1 MMKILVC
8 NDDGI
13 NAEGIKLLANWAK
26 KLGEV
31 TVSAPKVQQ
40 SAKSHAINI
49 HEGPI
54 EVRQVPYLDGVT
66 AYEVGSTPVDCVRFA
81 TLGLNAHY
89 DLILSGVNR
98 GFNMGEDILYSGTAA
113 NVFEASL
120 RGCKG
125 IAFSTDP
132 TSFDEAEKWLDK
144 IYDYF
149 VKNDLFALNDI
160 YNVNIPLNAKEIKWT
175 KQGGAYFTD
184 EFIKIGE
191 GQYSQEGYS
200 IYKHG
205 TDFTLDTDAVMNGY
219 VSVTPLSTRRDNAT
233 VYEKLAK
240 KILPKKAK

>member
-1 MMKILVC
+1 MKILVT

-13 NAEGIKLLANWAK
+13 NAEGIKLLATWAK

-49 HEGPI
+49 HDHI
-54 EVRQVPYLDGVT
+54 EIRQVPFLDGVT
-66 AYEVGSTPVDCVRFA
+66 AYEVGSTPVDSVRFA

-89 DLILSGVNR
+89 DLVLSGVNR
-98 GFNMGEDILYSGTAA
+98 GFNMGEDILYSGTVG
-113 NVFEASL
+113 NVFEAAL

-132 TSFDEAEKWLDK
+132 TTFAEAEKWLDK

-149 VKNDLFALNDI
+149 VEHDLLKHNGI
-160 YNVNIPLNAKEIKWT
+160 YNVNIPLNAQGIKFT

-184 EFIKIGE
+184 EFIKIDDTHYD
-191 GQYSQEGYS
+191 QQGYS
-200 IYKHG
+200 VYKYG

-219 VSVTPLSTRRDNAT
+219 VSVTPMSTRRDNVE
-233 VYEKLAK
+233 VYQKLAK
-240 KILPKKAK
+240 NIK

>member
-13 NAEGIKLLANWAK
+13 NAEGIRILASWAR

-54 EVRQVPYLDGVT
+54 TAVKVPYLDNIT
-66 AYEVGSTPVDCVRFA
+66 AYEVSSTPVDSVRFA
-81 TLGLNAHY
+81 TLGLNVHY
-89 DLILSGVNR
+89 DLVLSGVNR

-113 NVFEASL
+113 NVFEAAL

-132 TSFDEAEKWLDK
+132 TSFDEAEKWLDRVW
-144 IYDYF
+144 DYF
-149 VKNDLFALNDI
+149 VKHDLLAANNI
-160 YNVNIPLNAKEIKWT
+160 YNVNIPLNAKDIKWT

-191 GQYSQEGYS
+191 DQYSQEGYS
-200 IYKHG
+200 IYKLG
-205 TDFTLDTDAVMNGY
+205 TDFTIDTDAVMNGY
-219 VSVTPLSTRRDNAT
+219 VSVTPLSTRRDSLT
-233 VYEKLAK
+233 VYDKLSK
-240 KILPKKAK
+240 KLS

>member
-13 NAEGIKLLANWAK
+13 NAEGIKILATWAK

-54 EVRQVPYLDGVT
+54 EVRKVPYIDGVT
-66 AYEVGSTPVDCVRFA
+66 AYEVNSTPVDSVRFG
-81 TLGLNAHY
+81 TLGLNAKY

-113 NVFEASL
+113 NIFEASL
-120 RGCKG
+120 RDCKG

-132 TSFDEAEKWLDK
+132 TSFAEAEKWLDK
-144 IYDYF
+144 IWDYF
-149 VKNDLFALNDI
+149 VTNDLLAHNGI
-160 YNVNIPLNAKEIKWT
+160 YNVNIPLDAKGIKWT

-184 EFIKIGE
+184 EFIE
-191 GQYSQEGYS
+191 VGQGLYSQEGYS
-200 IYKHG
+200 VYQHG
-205 TDFTLDTDAVMNGY
+205 ENFTLDTDAVMNGY
-219 VSVTPLSTRRDNAT
+219 VSITPLSTRRDNLA
-233 VYEKLAK
+233 VFEKLAK
-240 KILPKKAK
+240 KLAK

>member
-13 NAEGIKLLANWAK
+13 NAEGIKILANWAK

-31 TVSAPKVQQ
+31 TVSAPRVQQ

-54 EVRQVPYLDGVT
+54 EAREVPYIEGVT
-66 AYEVGSTPVDCVRFA
+66 AYEVSSTPVDSVRFA
-81 TLGLNAHY
+81 TLGLNVHY

-113 NVFEASL
+113 NVFEAAL
-120 RGCKG
+120 RGSKG

-132 TSFDEAEKWLDK
+132 RSFAEAEKWLDT
-144 IYDYF
+144 IWDYF
-149 VKNDLFALNDI
+149 VANDLLSLNGI
-160 YNVNIPLNAKEIKWT
+160 YNVNIPLDAKDIKWT

-184 EFIKIGE
+184 EFVKVGE

-200 IYKHG
+200 VYKHG

-219 VSVTPLSTRRDNAT
+219 VSVTPLTTRRDNLE
-233 VYEKLAK
+233 VYKYLAK
-240 KILPKKAK
+240 KIKA

>member
-13 NAEGIKLLANWAK
+13 NAEGIKLLATWAR

-49 HEGPI
+49 HDPI
-54 EVRQVPYLDGVT
+54 EIHQVPFAEGIT
-66 AYEVGSTPVDCVRFA
+66 AYEVGSTPVDSVRFA

-89 DLILSGVNR
+89 DLVLSGVNR
-98 GFNMGEDILYSGTAA
+98 GFNMGEDILYSGTVG
-113 NVFEASL
+113 NVFEAAL

-125 IAFSTDP
+125 IAFSTDH
-132 TSFDEAEKWLDK
+132 TSFAEAEKWLDA
-144 IYDYF
+144 IWDYF
-149 VKNDLFALNDI
+149 VQNDLLSMNGI
-160 YNVNIPLNAKEIKWT
+160 YNVNVPLDAKGIKWT

-184 EFIKIGE
+184 EFIKVDDTHFD
-191 GQYSQEGYS
+191 QQGYS
-200 IYKHG
+200 VYQYG

-219 VSVTPLSTRRDNAT
+219 VSVTPLSVKRDNVA
-233 VYEKLAK
+233 VFEKLSK
-240 KILPKKAK
+240 KLK

>member
-13 NAEGIKLLANWAK
+13 NAEGIKILASWAR

-54 EVRQVPYLDGVT
+54 EVKKVPYIDGVT
-66 AYEVGSTPVDCVRFA
+66 AYEVNSTPVDSVRFG
-81 TLGLNAHY
+81 TLGLNAQY

-113 NVFEASL
+113 NIFEASL
-120 RGCKG
+120 RGAKG

-132 TSFDEAEKWLDK
+132 TSFAEAEKWLDK
-144 IYDYF
+144 IWDYF
-149 VKNDLFALNDI
+149 VKNDLLSHNDI
-160 YNVNIPLNAKEIKWT
+160 YNVNIPLDAKGIKWT

-184 EFIKIGE
+184 EFIEVGE
-191 GQYSQEGYS
+191 GKYSQEGYS
-200 IYKHG
+200 VYKHG
-205 TDFTLDTDAVMNGY
+205 TNFTLDTDAVMNGY
-219 VSVTPLSTRRDNAT
+219 VSVTPLSTRRDNLT
-233 VYEKLAK
+233 VFETLAK
-240 KILPKKAK
+240 KLVK

>member
-1 MMKILVC
+1 MKILVC

-13 NAEGIKLLANWAK
+13 NAEGIKLLAGWAR

-49 HEGPI
+49 HDHI
-54 EVRQVPYLDGVT
+54 EIRQVPFMDGVT
-66 AYEVGSTPVDCVRFA
+66 AYEVGSTPVDSVRFA

-89 DLILSGVNR
+89 DLVLSGVNR
-98 GFNMGEDILYSGTAA
+98 GFNMGEDILYSGTVG
-113 NVFEASL
+113 NVFEAAI

-132 TSFDEAEKWLDK
+132 TSFAEAEKWLDK

-149 VKNDLFALNDI
+149 VKNDLLSLSNI
-160 YNVNIPLNAKEIKWT
+160 YNVNIPLNAKGIKWT

-184 EFIKIGE
+184 EFIKVDE
-191 GQYSQEGYS
+191 GKYSQEGFS
-200 IYKHG
+200 VYKLG
-205 TDFTLDTDAVMNGY
+205 TDFTLDTDSVMNGY
-219 VSVTPLSTRRDNAT
+219 VSVTPISTRRDNAE
-233 VYEKLAK
+233 VYEKLKRKLAK
-240 KILPKKAK
+240 

>member
-1 MMKILVC
+1 MKILVT

-13 NAEGIKLLANWAK
+13 NAEGIKLLASWAR

-49 HEGPI
+49 HDHI
-54 EVRQVPYLDGVT
+54 EIHKVPYFDGVT
-66 AYEVGSTPVDCVRFA
+66 AYEVGSTPVDSVRFA

-89 DLILSGVNR
+89 DLVLSGVNR
-98 GFNMGEDILYSGTAA
+98 GFNMGEDILYSGTVG
-113 NVFEASL
+113 NVFEAAL

-132 TSFDEAEKWLDK
+132 TTFAEAEKWLDE

-149 VKNDLFALNDI
+149 VKNDLLAVSNI
-160 YNVNIPLNAKEIKWT
+160 YNVNIPLNAKGIKWT

-184 EFIKIGE
+184 EFVKIDDTH
-191 GQYSQEGYS
+191 YSQEGYS
-200 IYKHG
+200 VYQYG

-219 VSVTPLSTRRDNAT
+219 ISVTPVSIRRDNAE
-233 VYEKLAK
+233 VFEKLK
-240 KILPKKAK
+240 RKLVK

>member
-13 NAEGIKLLANWAK
+13 NAEGIKILATWAK
-26 KLGEV
+26 KLGDV

-54 EVRQVPYLDGVT
+54 EIRQVPYIDGVT
-66 AYEVGSTPVDCVRFA
+66 AYEVGSTPVDSVRFA
-81 TLGLNAHY
+81 TLGLNATY
-89 DLILSGVNR
+89 DLVLSGVNR

-125 IAFSTDP
+125 IAFSTDH
-132 TSFDEAEKWLDK
+132 TSFAEAEKWLDR
-144 IYDYF
+144 IWDYF
-149 VKNDLFALNDI
+149 VTNDLLSHNNL
-160 YNVNIPLNAKEIKWT
+160 YNVNIPLEAKGIKWT

-184 EFIKIGE
+184 EFIKVGE
-191 GQYSQEGYS
+191 GLYSQEGYS
-200 IYKHG
+200 VYQHG
-205 TDFTLDTDAVMNGY
+205 EDFTLDTDAVMNGY
-219 VSVTPLSTRRDNAT
+219 VSVMPLSPRRDNVA
-233 VYEKLAK
+233 VFEKLAK
-240 KILPKKAK
+240 KLV

>member
-13 NAEGIKLLANWAK
+13 GADGIKILANWAK

-54 EVRQVPYLDGVT
+54 GVRKVPYIDGVT
-66 AYEVGSTPVDCVRFA
+66 AYEVASTPVDSVRFG
-81 TLGLNAHY
+81 TLGLNASY
-89 DLILSGVNR
+89 DLVLSGINR

-113 NVFEASL
+113 NVFEAAL

-132 TSFDEAEKWLDK
+132 TSFAEAEKWLDE
-144 IYDYF
+144 IWDYF
-149 VKNDLFALNDI
+149 VKNDLLSENDI
-160 YNVNIPLNAKEIKWT
+160 YNVNSPLNA
-175 KQGGAYFTD
+175 
-184 EFIKIGE
+184 
-191 GQYSQEGYS
+191 
-200 IYKHG
+200 
-205 TDFTLDTDAVMNGY
+205 
-219 VSVTPLSTRRDNAT
+219 
-233 VYEKLAK
+233 
-240 KILPKKAK
+240 

>member
-13 NAEGIKLLANWAK
+13 NAEGIKLLATWAK

-54 EVRQVPYLDGVT
+54 AVRKVPFIDGIT
-66 AYEVGSTPVDCVRFA
+66 AYEVNSTPVDSVRFA

-89 DLILSGVNR
+89 DLVLSGVNR
-98 GFNMGEDILYSGTAA
+98 GFNMGEDILYSGTAS
-113 NVFEASL
+113 NVFEAAL

-132 TSFDEAEKWLDK
+132 TSFDEAEKWLDR
-144 IYDYF
+144 IWGYF
-149 VKNDLFALNDI
+149 VSNDLLAVSNI
-160 YNVNIPLNAKEIKWT
+160 YNVNVPLNAKGIKWT
-175 KQGGAYFTD
+175 KMGGAYFTD
-184 EFIKIGE
+184 EFISVGE
-191 GQYSQEGYS
+191 GLYSQEGYS
-200 IYKHG
+200 VYKHG
-205 TDFTLDTDAVMNGY
+205 TDFTLDTDSVMNGY
-219 VSVTPLSTRRDNAT
+219 VSVTPLSTRRDNLP
-233 VYEKLAK
+233 VYEQLAQ
-240 KILPKKAK
+240 KIK

>member
-13 NAEGIKLLANWAK
+13 NAEGIKILAKWAT

-54 EVRQVPYLDGVT
+54 EVRKVPYIDGVAA
-66 AYEVGSTPVDCVRFA
+66 AYEVASTPVDSVRFA

-89 DLILSGVNR
+89 DLVLSGVNR
-98 GFNMGEDILYSGTAA
+98 GFNMGEDILYSGTAS
-113 NVFEASL
+113 NIFEAAL

-132 TSFDEAEKWLDK
+132 TSFAEAEKWLDR
-144 IYDYF
+144 IWDFF
-149 VKNDLFALNDI
+149 VKNDLLNQSNI
-160 YNVNIPLNAKEIKWT
+160 YNVNIPLDAKSIKWT
-175 KQGGAYFTD
+175 RQGGAYFTD
-184 EFIKIGE
+184 EFIKVGE

-200 IYKHG
+200 VYQHG
-205 TDFTLDTDAVMNGY
+205 EDFTLDTDSVMNGY
-219 VSVTPLSTRRDNAT
+219 VSVTPLSTRRDNMT

-240 KILPKKAK
+240 KIK

>member
-1 MMKILVC
+1 MKILVT

-13 NAEGIKLLANWAK
+13 NAEGIKILATWAR

-49 HEGPI
+49 HDHI
-54 EVRQVPYLDGVT
+54 AIHKVPYLDGVT
-66 AYEVGSTPVDCVRFA
+66 AYEVDSTPVDSVRFA
-81 TLGLNAHY
+81 TLGLQTHY

-98 GFNMGEDILYSGTAA
+98 GFNMGEDILYSGTCGNIYEAA
-113 NVFEASL
+113 L

-132 TSFDEAEKWLDK
+132 RSFTEAEKHLDAL
-144 IYDYF
+144 YDYF
-149 VKNDLFALNDI
+149 VQHKLFDYNGI
-160 YNVNIPLNAKEIKWT
+160 YNVNIPLDAKGIRWT
-175 KQGGAYFTD
+175 RQGGAYFTD

-191 GQYSQEGYS
+191 DLYDQQGYS
-200 IYKHG
+200 VYQYG

-219 VSVTPLSTRRDNAT
+219 ISITPLSAKRDDSA
-233 VYEKLAK
+233 VFEML
-240 KILPKKAK
+240 KAKLVK

>member
-13 NAEGIKLLANWAK
+13 NAEGIKILAKWAQ

-31 TVSAPKVQQ
+31 TVSAPRVQQ
-40 SAKSHAINI
+40 SAKSHAIDI
-49 HEGPI
+49 HEHITVLKVPFADGI
-54 EVRQVPYLDGVT
+54 E
-66 AYEVGSTPVDCVRFA
+66 AYEVDSTPVDSVRFA

-89 DLILSGVNR
+89 DLVLSGVNR

-113 NVFEASL
+113 NVFEAAL

-132 TSFDEAEKWLDK
+132 TTFAEAEKWLDK
-144 IYDYF
+144 VWNYF
-149 VKNDLFALNDI
+149 VKNDLLSYNGI
-160 YNVNIPLNAKEIKWT
+160 YNVNIPLDAKGIKWT

-184 EFIKIGE
+184 EFIQVGDDK
-191 GQYSQEGYS
+191 YSQEGYS

-205 TDFTLDTDAVMNGY
+205 TDYTLDTDAVMNGY
-219 VSVTPLSTRRDNAT
+219 VSVSPLSIRRDNLA
-233 VYEKLAK
+233 VFEKLAK
-240 KILPKKAK
+240 KIKS

>member
-1 MMKILVC
+1 MKILVC

-13 NAEGIKLLANWAK
+13 NAEGIKILATWAK

-54 EVRQVPYLDGVT
+54 EVKQVPYIDGVT
-66 AYEVGSTPVDCVRFA
+66 AYEVNSTPVDSVRFG
-81 TLGLNAHY
+81 TLGLNAEY

-98 GFNMGEDILYSGTAA
+98 GFNIGEDILYSGTVA

-120 RGCKG
+120 RGSKG
-125 IAFSTDP
+125 IAFSTDHR
-132 TSFDEAEKWLDK
+132 SFTEAEKWLDK
-144 IYDYF
+144 IWDYF
-149 VKNDLFALNDI
+149 VTNDLLSYNNI
-160 YNVNIPLNAKEIKWT
+160 YNVNIPLDAKGIKWT

-184 EFIKIGE
+184 EFIE
-191 GQYSQEGYS
+191 VGQGLYSQEGYS

-205 TDFTLDTDAVMNGY
+205 ENLTLDTDAVMNGY
-219 VSVTPLSTRRDNAT
+219 VAVTPLSTRRDNLTAF
-233 VYEKLAK
+233 EKLAK
-240 KILPKKAK
+240 NLVK

>member
-13 NAEGIKLLANWAK
+13 NAEGIKLLASWAK

-49 HEGPI
+49 HEGNI
-54 EVRQVPYLDGVT
+54 EVRQVPYVDGVT
-66 AYEVGSTPVDCVRFA
+66 AYEVGSTPVDSVRFA
-81 TLGLNAHY
+81 TLGLKQHY
-89 DLILSGVNR
+89 DLVLSGVNR

-113 NVFEASL
+113 NVFEAAL

-132 TSFDEAEKWLDK
+132 TTFAEAEKWLDK

-149 VKNDLFALNDI
+149 VKNDLFAANNI
-160 YNVNIPLNAKEIKWT
+160 YNVNIPLNAKGIKWT

-184 EFIKIGE
+184 EFIEVAKGC
-191 GQYSQEGYS
+191 YSQEGYS
-200 IYKHG
+200 VYQYG

-219 VSVTPLSTRRDNAT
+219 VSVTPLSTRRDNLA
-233 VYEKLAK
+233 VFEQLKKKLAK
-240 KILPKKAK
+240 